1 MICSLNRPIHCTP
14 TLHVCT
20 SASLVLSLLLA
31 GSVRADEMLEEVTF
45 VDKAGT
51 EQTWNVRVLVQAAD
65 GGLLIEDRLGRIE
78 AVVPQRLKERSPTTD
93 SFAYLNADE
102 LERAL
107 QDELGA
113 GFDVYQ
119 TPHYVICTNA
129 GEAYARWTGNLLER
143 LLRAFLLHWGR
154 FGLELSAPDHPLPV
168 IVLSGADDFAQFAA
182 RDAGPA
188 VAATKGYYSLA
199 SNRIVLYDLTAGG
212 GEGRPRSADDVARQV
227 ATSEFSVATVVHE
240 ATHQIAFN
248 SGMHT
253 RYADNPMWLTEGMA
267 MYFETPDLKSRTGW
281 RTAGQVNRPRL
292 GRFREYLAAGR
303 PEDSLVRLIASEER
317 FRDPEAAP
325 FAYAESWAL
334 THFLIRR
341 HREEFVAYLER
352 LAAKPRLKW
361 STPEERLAAFR
372 DAFNDDLDQL
382 DRSLRQH
389 IARMP
394 RGRR

>member
-1 MICSLNRPIHCTP
+1 MISTPIRPIHSIRERP
-14 TLHVCT
+14 VGAPL
-20 SASLVLSLLLA
+20 ALVVGLLLA
-31 GSVRADEMLEEVTF
+31 SLGQAAEPLEQVTF
-45 VDKAGT
+45 VSEAGA
-51 EQTWNVRVLVQAAD
+51 EQTWSARILVQAAD

-78 AVVPQRLKERSPTTD
+78 AVVPQRLRKRLPTADAFT
-93 SFAYLNADE
+93 YLDADE
-102 LERAL
+102 LEVAL
-107 QDELGA
+107 RDEFGA

-129 GEAYARWTGNLLER
+129 GQAYARWTGSLLER
-143 LLRAFLLHWGR
+143 LMQAFLLQWER
-154 FGLELSAPDHPLPV
+154 FGLELTPPDHPLPV
-168 IVLSGADDFAQFAA
+168 IVLSGADDFAQFAT

-199 SNRIVLYDLTAGG
+199 SNRIVLYDFTAGAG
-212 GEGRPRSADDVARQV
+212 TDRPRSADEVARLV

-292 GRFREYLAAGR
+292 GRLREYLAAGR
-303 PEDSLVRLIASEER
+303 PQDSLVRLIASEER
-317 FRDPEAAP
+317 FRDPDAAP
-325 FAYAESWAL
+325 FAYAESWGL
-334 THFLIRR
+334 THYLIRR
-341 HREEFVAYLER
+341 HREELVDYLKH

-361 STPEERLAAFR
+361 NTPEERIAAFR
-372 DAFNDDLDQL
+372 EAFGHDLDQL
-382 DRSLRQH
+382 DRSLQQH

-394 RGRR
+394 RRRR